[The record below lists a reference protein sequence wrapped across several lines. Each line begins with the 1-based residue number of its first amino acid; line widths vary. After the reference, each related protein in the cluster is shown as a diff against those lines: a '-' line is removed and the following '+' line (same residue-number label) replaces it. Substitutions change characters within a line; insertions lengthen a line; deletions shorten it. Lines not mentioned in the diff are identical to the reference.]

1 MEKIQFLLTK
11 EGFRVDDVVYV
22 EKEPQRYA
30 EKFSKSPYETLYG
43 LAFRERPECFD
54 VAGVFLYQVAESF
67 TGALVNTSG
76 LELSREKTELVP
88 NEETIEIL
96 LDSVPFVLGAEF
108 VTRAWIKRQYR
119 KLLLLE

>member
-67 TGALVNTSG
+67 SEALVNTSG

-88 NEETIEIL
+88 NEEIIEIL
-96 LDSVPFVLGAEF
+96 LDSVPFVLGAEY
-108 VTRAWIKRQYR
+108 VT
-119 KLLLLE
+119 